1 MHLIRGLHN
10 LSHRACA
17 PLAQGVAVTI
27 GNFDGVHRGHQHVLA
42 ALKCAAAQRNLPTL
56 VMLFEPHPVA
66 FFAPERAPVR
76 LMNLREKVAALAE
89 QGVDYVMMVHFD
101 AAFAALS
108 AEAFVREILVE
119 RLHTRFVSVGDDFRF
134 GAGRRGDFH
143 LLQRLGGS
151 LGFEVTH
158 QPTFLLDGERV
169 SSTRVRAALARADL
183 REAERLLG
191 RPFGF
196 TGRVIHGHKRGRQ
209 LGFPTLNINPRRQHM
224 PVEGV
229 FAVRVDIVETGEQ
242 DLPGVAN
249 IGVRP
254 TVDGL
259 RPSIEVHVFDWA
271 KMVYGAH
278 VRVKLTEF
286 IRPEQKFSNLD
297 ALRTQIVRDA
307 AAARAFLNLN
317 PTTKEH
323 HG

>member
-10 LSHRACA
+10 LQHSACA
-17 PLAQGVAVTI
+17 PLAQGAAVTI

-42 ALKCAAAQRNLPTL
+42 ALKQAARQRNLPTV
-56 VMLFEPHPVA
+56 VMLFEPHPIE
-66 FFAPERAPVR
+66 FFAPDKAPVR
-76 LMNLREKVAALAE
+76 LMNLREKVEALAE
-89 QGVDYVMMVHFD
+89 QGVDYALMVRFD
-101 AAFAALS
+101 AAFAGLS
-108 AEAFVREILVE
+108 AEQFVQTILVDQ
-119 RLHTRFVSVGDDFRF
+119 LHIRFVSVGDDFRF
-134 GAGRRGDFH
+134 GAGRRGDFQ
-143 LLQRLGGS
+143 LLQALGAQA
-151 LGFEVTH
+151 GFEVAH
-158 QPTFLLDGERV
+158 QPTFTLNGERV
-169 SSTRVRAALARADL
+169 SSTRIRAALQKPDL
-183 REAERLLG
+183 REAERLQG

-209 LGFPTLNINPRRQHM
+209 LGFPTLNINPRRQRM

-229 FAVRVDIVETGEQ
+229 FAVRVDIAETGER

-278 VRVKLTEF
+278 VRVKLAQF
-286 IRPEQKFSNLD
+286 IRPEQKFSDLD
-297 ALRTQIVRDA
+297 ALRAQIAQDA
-307 AAARAFLNLN
+307 EAARILLNLN
-317 PTTKEH
+317 PTKEH